1 LFYSWYS
8 TVPHLF
14 FLLNNQTHRS
24 THHPSSNRNRFSQ
37 LFCTTLRVTSLAVIS
52 LNCLVVAARWRRIDW
67 KVITWTP
74 GTGAKVYEISPCGQR
89 TGHVLGT
96 CCSRTSTLISDAMG
110 HIPCQLDGGCDAGSG
125 PCGRRLRLR
134 FASNTR
140 RFQALNSATC
150 KQNCS
155 MWLSSCCVLSNTF
168 AFNVVPSKRSTH
180 LFALIVVIVMVS
192 SAATCTAELG
202 PPSLFEGIL

>member
-1 LFYSWYS
+1 LDSYLPTDGGLIYRASLAVLFYSWYS

-52 LNCLVVAARWRRIDW
+52 LNCLVLAARWRRIDR

-96 CCSRTSTLISDAMG
+96 
-110 HIPCQLDGGCDAGSG
+110 
-125 PCGRRLRLR
+125 
-134 FASNTR
+134 
-140 RFQALNSATC
+140 
-150 KQNCS
+150 CS